1 MKKNNYLL
9 LILSVFLFFGCRQ
22 ESLYVDQESQNNSAL
37 KNYVING
44 SEIKKDVSLWSKLS
58 GIQTHLFSTDLKSK
72 KNDPL
77 LDGAVIM
84 TDYAG
89 VMEKNGVTTYT
100 FSIKRLYPSK
110 DIENLV
116 VRKNMDGSYSGLLM
130 QYHLSKQELQT
141 FQNAGKPE
149 DIKGKISVYKINDI
163 NLNAKDSS
171 GGYTYSEQIGCL
183 VINYAVIPCTSDDQ
197 HTNPNQCALTGT
209 DAPQIILMSVDDTHC
224 VPSGNQGG
232 SGSGSGTVPGGNQG
246 GGSGGSTNNPP
257 ANPYNTF
264 IFDSF
269 DDMYNVCA
277 SGDAACEADR
287 QLSLQVQAYLLS
299 LSPRTSMLASYS
311 PILQTIKDYFK
322 THGSADDTLT
332 DRLALTASWFNA
344 QDNTNPDLTLSNFKF
359 ADWLL
364 AYFLNQDQ
372 NTFDYFKNH
381 PNDIEGL
388 KFQSID
394 YGNTDQIKMA
404 NILAPAFTQL
414 LIAQQNNTV
423 SQVNIQSPFWK
434 LAKDYMIYLIKKSV
448 PEAIRYGRIIYEHS
462 NTYFKTHPNALQKIN
477 EFVEFMKVN
486 VMVEADVQQ
495 DPHYMKWTDILLCWL
510 FEIGDFPVND
520 SAGYGD
526 LPTIGFSGADYT
538 IIGPPAPNVIPMRY
552 LAAHKMNNGVPDE
565 NSVLGAREEAI
576 SRIKQ
581 NNFSAFDRQWTF
593 GSDAT
598 ITTIVKLDGLQF
610 CIGSYQTYVYIT
622 PLGNNQ
628 YKLTFIIKN
637 KTGWQSG
644 TRGLNDYDGNPTND
658 SIIPDQPRGTGVHLG
673 GTIAQTYGWY
683 EIITVN

>member
-22 ESLYVDQESQNNSAL
+22 ESLYVDQEAQNNSTL

-44 SEIKKDVSLWSKLS
+44 NEIKKDVNLWSKLS
-58 GIQTHLFSTDLKSK
+58 GIQTHLFSTDLKNK
-72 KNDPL
+72 NNDPL

-100 FSIKRLYPSK
+100 FAVKRIHPSK

-116 VRKNMDGSYSGLLM
+116 VRKNTDGNYSGLLM

-141 FQNAGKPE
+141 FQNYGNPE

-163 NLNAKDSS
+163 NLSSKNA
-171 GGYTYSEQIGCL
+171 GGYTYSEQIGCIS
-183 VINYAVIPCTSDDQ
+183 VTYQVIPCASSDE
-197 HTNPNQCALTGT
+197 HTNPNQCALTGV

-224 VPSGNQGG
+224 IPSGNPGG
-232 SGSGSGTVPGGNQG
+232 SSSGSGTIPGGNQG
-246 GGSGGSTNNPP
+246 GGSGSSTNNPP

-269 DDMYNVCA
+269 DDMYNPCA
-277 SGDAACEADR
+277 SGDTNCEADR

-299 LSPRTSMLASYS
+299 LSPTKSMLAAYN
-311 PILQTIKDYFK
+311 PILQTIKGYFK
-322 THGSADDTLT
+322 THGSGDDTLT
-332 DRLALTASWFNA
+332 DRLILTANWFNA
-344 QDNTNPDLTLSNFKF
+344 QDNANQDLTLSNFKF

-364 AYFLNQDQ
+364 VYFLNQEQ
-372 NTFDYFKNH
+372 TTFDYFKNH

-394 YGNTDQIKMA
+394 YGNANQIKMA
-404 NILAPAFTQL
+404 NILAPAFTEL

-434 LAKDYMIYLIKKSV
+434 LAKDYMIYLIKNSV

-462 NTYFKTHPNALQKIN
+462 NKYFKTHPNALEKVN

-486 VMVEADVQQ
+486 VMVEADVQEN
-495 DPHYMKWTDILLCWL
+495 PHYMKWTDILLCWL

-526 LPTIGFSGADYT
+526 LPTIGFAGADYT
-538 IIGPPAPNVIPMRY
+538 ISGPPAPNVIPMRY
-552 LAAHKMNNGVPDE
+552 LSAHNVKNGIADE
-565 NSVLGAREEAI
+565 ASVAGLRDRAK
-576 SRIKQ
+576 SRIAQ
-581 NNFSAFDRQWTF
+581 GNLQPLDDEWVF
-593 GSDAT
+593 GSSAT
-598 ITTIVKLDGLQF
+598 VDTIIKLDGMQF
-610 CIGSYQTYVYIT
+610 CIGSYHTNVYIT

-628 YKLTFIIKN
+628 YKLTYIIKN

-644 TRGLNDYDGNPTND
+644 TRGLNDYDGNPLND